1 MRGGLVGR
9 GGSNPG
15 MVEAKAKGGMLV
27 DGQQLV
33 RGGGGEGG
41 KRRGVAPPPLAGI
54 RRGGQRRQRGPRSRS
69 R

>member
-9 GGSNPG
+9 SGSNPG
-15 MVEAKAKGGMLV
+15 MVEAKLV

-33 RGGGGEGG
+33 RAGGGEGG
-41 KRRGVAPPPLAGI
+41 KRRGVAAPPLAGI
-54 RRGGQRRQRGPRSRS
+54 RRGGQRRQRGQRSRS